1 MACRTGH
8 SIYRRFYL
16 LFYCFSAQFCNWEY
30 GPRTAGTNGAKISIS
45 FLSSFHHLAFLFR
58 SFLAIITDVVKEM
71 DSIES
76 IRKWLLQ
83 FRMIV
88 YTKDRSLDLDILE
101 SELKEA
107 YEYGI
112 LEKEKYMEALFVIR
126 RERRKLQKSSEGLG

>member
-1 MACRTGH
+1 
-8 SIYRRFYL
+8 
-16 LFYCFSAQFCNWEY
+16 
-30 GPRTAGTNGAKISIS
+30 
-45 FLSSFHHLAFLFR
+45 
-58 SFLAIITDVVKEM
+58 M